1 MKNLPTKDMSA
12 ASGCVGGGGS
22 SQKYR
27 LQERGS
33 GAAARIPEVFKRG

>member
-1 MKNLPTKDMSA
+1 MKNSPTNAMSA

-27 LQERGS
+27 LQGNGF
-33 GAAARIPEVFKRG
+33 GAAARIPEMFKRG